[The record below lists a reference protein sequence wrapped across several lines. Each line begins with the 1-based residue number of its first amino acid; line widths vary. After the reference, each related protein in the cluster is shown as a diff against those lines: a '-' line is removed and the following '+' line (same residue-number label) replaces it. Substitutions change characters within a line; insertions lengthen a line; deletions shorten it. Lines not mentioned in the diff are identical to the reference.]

1 MELLTPGSGLI
12 IWQAII
18 FLALILL
25 LRKYAWGPI
34 ISSLKEREVGIEES
48 LAAAERAKNEMAA
61 LQSDNE
67 KLLKEARLERDVMLK
82 DALTTASKI
91 KEEAREETSKITS
104 KMIEDAKATIENE
117 KKAALADIKTQVSLL
132 SLDIAEKLLRKQLGS
147 EKEQKA
153 LVDEFVKDL
162 NLN

>member
-25 LRKYAWGPI
+25 LKKFAWGPI

-48 LAAAERAKNEMAA
+48 LAAAERAKDEMAA

-67 KLLKEARLERDVMLK
+67 KLLKEARIERDVMLK

-132 SLDIAEKLLRKQLGS
+132 SLDIAEKLLRKQLGN

>member
-25 LRKYAWGPI
+25 LKKFAWGPI

-82 DALTTASKI
+82 DALTTANKI

>member
-25 LRKYAWGPI
+25 LKKFAWGPI

-48 LAAAERAKNEMAA
+48 LAAAEQAKSEMAS
-61 LQSDNE
+61 LKSDNE

-82 DALTTASKI
+82 DALTTANKI
-91 KEEAREETSKITS
+91 KEEAREETSKISS

-132 SLDIAEKLLRKQLGS
+132 SLDIAEKLLRKQLGN

>member
-34 ISSLKEREVGIEES
+34 IASLKEREQGIQES
-48 LAAAERAKNEMAA
+48 LAAAEHAKNEMAS
-61 LQSDNE
+61 LKSDNE
-67 KLLKEARLERDVMLK
+67 KLMKEARLERDAMLK
-82 DALTTASKI
+82 EALTTANKI
-91 KEEAREETSKITS
+91 KEDAKEETSKITA
-104 KMIEDAKATIENE
+104 KMIEEAKATIDNE
-117 KKAALADIKTQVSLL
+117 KRAALADVKTQVAML
-132 SLDIAEKLLRKQLGS
+132 SLEITEKLVRKQLGS

-153 LVDEFVKDL
+153 LVNEFIKDL

>member
-25 LRKYAWGPI
+25 LKKFAWGPI

-48 LAAAERAKNEMAA
+48 LAAAEQAKNEMAA

-67 KLLKEARLERDVMLK
+67 KLLKEARLERDAMLK
-82 DALTTASKI
+82 EALTTANKI
-91 KEEAREETSKITS
+91 KEEAREETSKISS

-117 KKAALADIKTQVSLL
+117 KKAALADIKSQVSLL
-132 SLDIAEKLLRKQLGS
+132 SLDIAEKLLRKKLGND
-147 EKEQKA
+147 KEQKA
-153 LVDEFVKDL
+153 LVEEFVKDL

>member
-25 LRKYAWGPI
+25 LKKFAWGPI

-147 EKEQKA
+147 EKEQKV
-153 LVDEFVKDL
+153 LVEEFVKDL

>member
-25 LRKYAWGPI
+25 LRKFAWGPI
-34 ISSLKEREVGIEES
+34 ISSLKQREEDISGA
-48 LAAAERAKNEMAA
+48 LAAAEAAKNEMASLKA
-61 LQSDNE
+61 DND
-67 KLLKEARLERDVMLK
+67 KLLAEARQERDAMLKEALS
-82 DALTTASKI
+82 TANKI
-91 KEEAREETSKITS
+91 KEEAKEDTSKITA

-117 KKAALADIKTQVSLL
+117 KKAALADVKTQVAML
-132 SLDIAEKLLRKQLGS
+132 SLEITEKLIRKQFGDD
-147 EKEQKA
+147 KAQKA

>member
-1 MELLTPGSGLI
+1 MLKK
-12 IWQAII
+12 
-18 FLALILL
+18 F
-25 LRKYAWGPI
+25 AWGPI

-82 DALTTASKI
+82 DALTTANKI

>member
-25 LRKYAWGPI
+25 LKKFAWGPI

-48 LAAAERAKNEMAA
+48 LAAAERAKEEMAA

-67 KLLKEARLERDVMLK
+67 KLLKEARIERDVMLK